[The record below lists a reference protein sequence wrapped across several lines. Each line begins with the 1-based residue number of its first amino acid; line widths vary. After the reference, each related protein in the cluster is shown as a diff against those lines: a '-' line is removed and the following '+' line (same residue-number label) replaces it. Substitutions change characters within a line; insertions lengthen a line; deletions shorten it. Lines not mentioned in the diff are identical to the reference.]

1 MARVLSAAQKK
12 VLNRYPE
19 VMSFDDLP
27 MDVQKK
33 LYEMRD
39 FEILHQEATRYLSD
53 RRMEVLY
60 GK

>member
-1 MARVLSAAQKK
+1 MARTLSVAQKK

-27 MDVQKK
+27 FDVQKQ
-33 LYEMRD
+33 LYELRD
-39 FEILHQEATRYLSD
+39 FEILWQEATRYLSD
-53 RRMEVLY
+53 RRMELLY

>member
-1 MARVLSAAQKK
+1 MARVLSTAQKK

-19 VMSFDDLP
+19 VMNFEDIP
-27 MDVQKK
+27 KDVQNQ
-33 LYEMRD
+33 LYKMRD
-39 FEILHQEATRYLSD
+39 FETLHFEATRYLSD